1 MATRPKPEIL
11 EAASDPD
18 ATITRLLGT
27 SSSSLKQPAN
37 LDAAPSDDEVAEMEA
52 FLQLMAKNPD
62 AAQVL
67 QQMIEKGGIPG
78 SSYAQMPFPEDSD
91 PDAMTAALSA
101 LSDSLAKS
109 KLSSVPVSDMVQ
121 ITPKPGLVIKTHLAK
136 RKEDYPEGMKVFINL
151 CHSTEIPPPPTMDY
165 EEVSRAM
172 LESDNVSFKVP
183 LSLSAPKT
191 DKDKA
196 GKVCLVFDAACNT
209 SPFQQAQKDGSFH
222 AFMVTLCCEW
232 VEAKHELVLSRDIS
246 FPKLKSKGEI
256 SIHTIRKQAKSI
268 ISELPKDNLKQSA
281 STIATKPATPSHTL
295 KAVKPFHEIFC
306 EPPQGDPEF
315 FVVRVN
321 LPQLATIKDAIT
333 LDVEEKQLILSP
345 VGDACA
351 HYVGIT
357 VALTSPVD
365 LDQVGAQF
373 DLSTRVLTV
382 TLVCRK

>member
-1 MATRPKPEIL
+1 
-11 EAASDPD
+11 
-18 ATITRLLGT
+18 
-27 SSSSLKQPAN
+27 
-37 LDAAPSDDEVAEMEA
+37 MEA

-78 SSYAQMPFPEDSD
+78 SSDAQMPFPKDSD

-121 ITPKPGLVIKTHLAK
+121 ISPKPGLVIKTHLAK
-136 RKEDYPEGMKVFINL
+136 RKEDYPEVLRNSNATYPGMKVFINL

-382 TLVCRK
+382 TLVCLK

>member
-1 MATRPKPEIL
+1 MATRPKPEVL
-11 EAASDPD
+11 EAVSDPD
-18 ATITRLLGT
+18 ATISRLLGN
-27 SSSSLKQPAN
+27 SSQKQQPNN
-37 LDAAPSDDEVAEMEA
+37 LDAPSDEEVAEMEA

-78 SSYAQMPFPEDSD
+78 SSDAQMPFPEDSD

-109 KLSSVPVSDMVQ
+109 KLNQAPVSDMVQ

-256 SIHTIRKQAKSI
+256 STHTIRKQAKSI

-281 STIATKPATPSHTL
+281 TTLTKPTTSSPTS

-345 VGDACA
+345 VGEACA

-357 VALTSPVD
+357 VALKSPVD

-382 TLVCRK
+382 TLVCLK